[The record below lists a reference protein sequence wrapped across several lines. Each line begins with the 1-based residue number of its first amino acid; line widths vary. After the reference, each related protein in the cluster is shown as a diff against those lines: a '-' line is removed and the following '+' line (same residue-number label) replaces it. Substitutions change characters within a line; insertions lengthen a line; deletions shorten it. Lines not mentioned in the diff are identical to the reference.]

1 MNVKNICTVYDW
13 IHQRDEI
20 EKVKNK
26 KLEEEL
32 IINKKNWKWKQ
43 QEDRLAA
50 RITRLLESERN
61 PWVVNLKNMFLDER
75 RTDAVKLFVK
85 ESNEIDETTI
95 IKSFHMCGIIK
106 KDEIVLSEVNSM
118 LRNDINLEKERET
131 NLI

>member
-1 MNVKNICTVYDW
+1 
-13 IHQRDEI
+13 
-20 EKVKNK
+20 
-26 KLEEEL
+26 
-32 IINKKNWKWKQ
+32 
-43 QEDRLAA
+43 
-50 RITRLLESERN
+50 
-61 PWVVNLKNMFLDER
+61 MFLDER